1 MSRKNGP
8 SIATNG
14 LVLYLDAANR
24 QSYVSGSTSWN
35 DVSNNGNTGTLTNGP
50 TFNSGSGGSIVFD
63 GTNDYITL
71 PNGLLSG
78 TGDFTVNQWIKT
90 DVTETGGTTFGNY
103 PSGNL
108 QVFFG
113 YNFIGMWLGNSST
126 YLGTPPWNAIL
137 PEFTTQSVM
146 ITTIRSGTTTYF
158 YINGDL
164 KKTGSSSSTIGISSS
179 IFRIGD
185 NSNSTP
191 GEQFKGNIYT
201 TQIYNRALS
210 QTEIIQNYNATKTRF
225 GL

>member
-35 DVSNNGNTGTLTNGP
+35 DISNNGNTGTLTNGP
-50 TFNSGSGGSIVFD
+50 TFNSGSGGSIIFD

-108 QVFFG
+108 QVFFLIKL
-113 YNFIGMWLGNSST
+113 F
-126 YLGTPPWNAIL
+126 
-137 PEFTTQSVM
+137 
-146 ITTIRSGTTTYF
+146 
-158 YINGDL
+158 
-164 KKTGSSSSTIGISSS
+164 
-179 IFRIGD
+179 
-185 NSNSTP
+185 
-191 GEQFKGNIYT
+191 
-201 TQIYNRALS
+201 
-210 QTEIIQNYNATKTRF
+210 
-225 GL
+225 